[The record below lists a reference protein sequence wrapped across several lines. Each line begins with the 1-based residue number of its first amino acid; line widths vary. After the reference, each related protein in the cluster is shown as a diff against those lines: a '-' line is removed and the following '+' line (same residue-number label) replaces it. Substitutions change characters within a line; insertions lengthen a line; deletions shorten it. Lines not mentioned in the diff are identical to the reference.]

1 MPVKFFGKAVFSMKY
16 GKKIIAILLALGLLF
31 CTACKNSSKAAPD
44 DIKNE
49 PAISPAASALEENGM
64 KIIGEPVQYAEWNG
78 TEMEYTV
85 QDVKIFDHYLDSG
98 IPESEFVFGKSD
110 EPFILLNIKIKK
122 VSGSERSN
130 EDEHDNIFS
139 LQLYNKNMLEAVA
152 NGEYPLIPE
161 ICYFSGHE
169 NMEKQYYSY
178 WLDPGE
184 EAIFQVGWCVN
195 EPRTGRDQGAYLN
208 DTEGLALHIGSASN
222 YDGGKYV
229 DLTASS

>member
-1 MPVKFFGKAVFSMKY
+1 MNY
-16 GKKIIAILLALGLLF
+16 EKKIAASLLLLCLLF
-31 CTACKNSSKAAPD
+31 STACSNSTGGGAN

-49 PAISPAASALEENGM
+49 PAISAAASALEENGM
-64 KIIGEPVQYAEWNG
+64 KIIGEPVRYTEWNG

-98 IPESEFVFGKSD
+98 IAESEFVFGKSD

-122 VSGSERSN
+122 VSGSERSS
-130 EDEHDNIFS
+130 EDEYDNIFS

-161 ICYFSGHE
+161 ICYFSGHQ
-169 NMEKQYYSY
+169 NVEKQYYSY

-195 EPRTGRDQGAYLN
+195 GPRTGRDQGAYLN